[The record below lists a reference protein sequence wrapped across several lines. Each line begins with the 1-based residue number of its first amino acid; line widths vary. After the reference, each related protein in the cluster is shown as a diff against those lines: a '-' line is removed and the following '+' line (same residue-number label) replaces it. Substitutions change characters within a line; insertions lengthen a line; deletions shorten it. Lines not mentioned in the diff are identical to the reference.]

1 MFKGALISMR
11 LFCPCKSEESEY
23 FSEICEYSYISCNTH
38 SQQLYTNSQTF
49 WHLSHHF
56 STCIPTISEYFIT
69 CPCTISTHFWIFD
82 AISIHHTNIC
92 RTFGNT
98 WTLIPSILQ
107 HSQCF
112 DMHPRIFLLHQ
123 DAHPAFFR
131 SPFFPIKSVSFA
143 YLLKFSIDFGSIV
156 KHSYSL
162 PPFSEINSLVFL

>member
-1 MFKGALISMR
+1 MR
-11 LFCPCKSEESEY
+11 LFCPRKSEESEY

-49 WHLSHHF
+49 RHLSHRF

-69 CPCTISTHFWIFD
+69 CPCTISTHFRIFD

-98 WTLIPSILQ
+98 WTTILSILQ

-131 SPFFPIKSVSFA
+131 SPFFPIKLVSFA
-143 YLLKFSIDFGSIV
+143 YLLKFSIDFRSIV

-162 PPFSEINSLVFL
+162 PPFSKINRCLVFL